1 MSIFEPVWKANEWK
15 KKDKAI
21 SAVFRM
27 HSANRINR
35 VILTAPLLEVRC
47 KDDYLSR

>member
-27 HSANRINR
+27 HSAMHRTDKIGQC
-35 VILTAPLLEVRC
+35 VKQIKTGG
-47 KDDYLSR
+47 